1 LYDQATDLRYKY
13 FFLTAPGYKTTYN
26 GVTYDDGNQVQ
37 YYRGSKT
44 QMTAGFTFPEL
55 LLMRAEGYAR
65 TNQLDK
71 AIQDLNTLRKF
82 RYITGT
88 PDLAVASQDEV
99 IKMVLDERRREL
111 PLAHFK
117 RFLDL
122 KRFTLDAGKPWSKLT
137 VTHTVGA
144 QSFDGTVDSDD
155 FILPISNLILQYNPQ
170 WGVPLD
176 TRPF

>member
-1 LYDQATDLRYKY
+1 
-13 FFLTAPGYKTTYN
+13 
-26 GVTYDDGNQVQ
+26 
-37 YYRGSKT
+37 
-44 QMTAGFTFPEL
+44 
-55 LLMRAEGYAR
+55 
-65 TNQLDK
+65 
-71 AIQDLNTLRKF
+71 
-82 RYITGT
+82 
-88 PDLAVASQDEV
+88 
-99 IKMVLDERRREL
+99 MVLDERRREL